1 MWCNGNTADS
11 GSAFGGSSPSIPGV
25 KWSLR
30 LTVRT
35 GDSQSL
41 NSGSIPLG
49 TIKSGQRWPL
59 FFYQSAL
66 QLSLSTMENGRNT
79 FRLIVCP
86 PSILSTRTFA
96 DIDPSSCIGVWI
108 VVSLG
113 VV

>member
-49 TIKSGQRWPL
+49 TIKAPFRKLSGV
-59 FFYQSAL
+59 FFSHFAL
-66 QLSLSTMENGRNT
+66 T
-79 FRLIVCP
+79 
-86 PSILSTRTFA
+86 
-96 DIDPSSCIGVWI
+96 
-108 VVSLG
+108 
-113 VV
+113 